1 STDAST
7 LSLIDA
13 ASEYGYEKNE
23 DEWIGIPLWV
33 HSRSNYPMFTISN
46 VISYDNL
53 MDKVIYKK
61 KDYSSSNWLHVSVK
75 ANDKLVKEQT
85 TILAE
90 TINEKLQ
97 QNPALKDEIYVI
109 SPFKNVAYQLE
120 KELDTIGFTKRM
132 NGKAT
137 NIGTVHTFQGKEAD
151 IV

>member
-1 STDAST
+1 LSTDAST
-7 LSLIDA
+7 QSLIDA
-13 ASEYGYEKNE
+13 ASEDGYEKNE

-33 HSRSNYPMFTISN
+33 HRRSNYPMFTITN

-53 MDKVIYKK
+53 MGLGINKYD
-61 KDYSSSNWLHVSVK
+61 DYGSSNCLHASRK
-75 ANDKLVKEQT
+75 ANDKFVKEQAT
-85 TILAE
+85 LLAE

-137 NIGTVHTFQGKEAD
+137 NIGT
-151 IV
+151 